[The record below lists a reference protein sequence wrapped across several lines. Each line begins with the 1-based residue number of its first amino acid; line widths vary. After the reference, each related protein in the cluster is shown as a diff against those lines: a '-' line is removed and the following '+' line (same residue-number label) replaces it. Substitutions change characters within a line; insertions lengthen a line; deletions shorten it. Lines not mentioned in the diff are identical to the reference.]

1 MRWERYNFRGK
12 THLCWILAEGTC
24 LGAIDPDTFGWCVF
38 MEGLTLPLPVQPRT
52 RVSQENCDSL
62 YRAERRVISEALPF
76 TPPRIEAT
84 DITDYLELM
93 WDAEDSGPGE
103 LLTFYPVVD
112 HGRLYVNGARLEH
125 GQKII
130 VKRTAKMMMLFAE
143 PGDKPIT
150 DYLHGTYVLKPTHY
164 PGDHWSRHVIELHEG
179 LYGGSIDAQIIQ
191 PEEVEIHLCN

>member
-1 MRWERYNFRGK
+1 MRWERHNFRGK

-62 YRAERRVISEALPF
+62 DRAERRVISEALPF
-76 TPPRIEAT
+76 TPPRIEASGS
-84 DITDYLELM
+84 YLELM
-93 WDAEDSGPGE
+93 WDADRGVPGE
-103 LLTFYPVVD
+103 LLAFSPCTDTYGGLLVD
-112 HGRLYVNGARLEH
+112 GVLLAH

-130 VKRTAKMMMLFAE
+130 VKRTARMMMLLSE
-143 PGDKPIT
+143 PGAAPIT
-150 DYLHGTYVLKPTHY
+150 DYLHGTYAQ
-164 PGDHWSRHVIELHEG
+164 GDRFSRHIIELHEG